1 MPLTFSAPLANY
13 QTIRWDLLRYLE
25 EEGGQPKLQ
34 VYTDSNGFATIG
46 VGFLVAA
53 NVQEI
58 LANIGYPA
66 SYATNIRNVLAQVV
80 NGKEVNVSFG
90 VGQAGATA
98 AREAI
103 NAELRKVSGNQSAS
117 FEFSNAQQVRAV
129 FDTII
134 GRYEGQVNSW
144 LPTGVTLLLSR
155 ERLALVSLAYN
166 NLLGPR
172 QVRQGVVTSWKSSN
186 LRDAIAAGNRAE
198 AWFEI
203 RYNSN
208 LGALVRDPLSGP
220 GGIAKRRYAESAY
233 FGLYD
238 EESSDRQAEALQV
251 YRMLQTHRPY
261 ILAYEKRYEGRIPQ
275 ANLDYNLVAT
285 QFSVP
290 SLIDALGPAEAEL
303 FASLRAQYPVLGNLS
318 EDDFLSID
326 IYLDPNRNK
335 STDLLNPSHG
345 STLNAREFAPGADP
359 DGSIPE
365 IAIRNVL
372 IGEGGA
378 DTLIGGK
385 GNDILLG
392 GTEVDAYVFKTGD
405 GEDIIVDPDGTA
417 KLIRNGYKLAFGVK
431 NSEQG
436 PWKQISNGVEVT
448 FTKVGTGDIADLVI
462 DFSDTPT
469 DRITLKNFD
478 FTKALLDYY
487 GLRLIDAPADPT
499 FTAPT
504 TPQTTREILGD
515 LEVAKFVDTFPA
527 IADPSW
533 PGGWRPDFGT
543 TPVRGYE
550 ILSGT
555 ADSEG
560 NPTSYTVEYT
570 LNDDIQNAVLTSTPA
585 PGQADYLLDS
595 AGDDKILAG
604 DGDNTITATRGG
616 NDWIITGTGADYVT
630 TNGAGNNLIETGAGD
645 DLIAANGTG
654 DDRIFAGDGNDIVFV
669 LAGSNRV
676 EAGAG
681 DDRVDA
687 GPGDDHILGGD
698 GDDEITDEGG
708 SNLIESGAGRDLVTG
723 GTGEDWIEGGTEGD
737 ILGGGEGNDSLFAES
752 SDGGTL
758 TIDLAIAQGEAG
770 EQREGPGDVLDGGAG
785 DDVLLSGAGADLLAG
800 GLGEEIIVG
809 GAGDDTIY
817 GDGSVTWA
825 NLGWSL
831 VRTRTDVGNAAT
843 FTVTTSDIE
852 VVLSDSEG
860 GLDIIYGGAGAD
872 WVYAGVGDDYVE
884 GGIGDDVLF
893 GDAGHDVILGGA
905 GNDFISGDSVSVDAA
920 GLSGDDY
927 LVGGAGDDEMV
938 GGKGND
944 YLDGGDG
951 FDILYGGEGDDT
963 LVGGPGIDLLAG
975 GPGKDTYVFDRGDG
989 IETILDLPT
998 GGPDDP
1004 EASILVLGPGIR
1016 PEDVKFRPGSLI
1028 VDLGNGDAIHFLGF
1042 DPEDP
1047 LSTPVLDAIEFQSGG
1062 FMTLQD
1068 VLEQGFDIDGDDDDN
1083 LLFGTPYTDRIDAKG
1098 GNDTVIGRAGDD
1110 TILGGTG
1117 DDWLEG
1123 NDGIDVIDGGEGS
1136 DELLGGWG
1144 DDTLQGGDGDDA
1156 LAGDG
1161 GNDVLEGGAGADS
1174 LAGHDGDDV
1183 LNGGTGDDLLIGNEG
1198 SDTYTFSAGDGNDLI
1213 DEQASIA
1220 LGVADEAGI
1229 DVVRFDGTV
1238 TPGQVTLSRGANG
1251 DLAIRYGTGDAISV
1265 IGQYTGAAQ
1274 AIERIEFEDGSFI
1287 DKVALD
1293 ALPIAPI
1300 QGTAGDDTLTGT
1312 PGNDTLEGGAG
1323 ADTYSVYLGMG
1334 RDTIVDASPSG
1345 EMSTLQLAEGL
1356 SLEGLKARQSG
1367 DDLVVDIR
1375 GTTDGVVIEDYFAAG
1390 ASQTW
1395 QIEEAGGTFTA
1406 MQDLIDRPDPYAGNV
1421 ALGARED
1428 FRQALLSAWAT
1439 ETVNSPLPTHALIF
1453 NGWSQTTFH
1462 FLGGGGLQ
1470 PYTEVLPPVTS
1481 FALNGYGLKTG
1492 PYFSGAPLVHHSID
1506 VLATSQSSDDA
1517 TITAQSQSQQS
1528 SEIVTYGVTPG
1539 NIIPGYGAQ
1548 STSSTSTFF
1557 ASAIAYNT
1565 IVSRT
1570 NRGWAPI
1577 DLVAGSGAG
1586 YPATLAIEQIDEIR
1600 TVEDITG
1607 GASAN
1612 TIFGAGGITVGH
1624 VALIDAG
1631 EGDDEVHAGP
1641 DDFAYGNEGDDTIYG
1656 GALVYGG
1663 NGADTLDGGAVQYG
1677 GAGSDTLDGGA
1688 FMAGGSGDD
1697 TMTGTEG
1704 ATTFYF
1710 DPSEVGEDVVED
1722 LAGVEIDQLA
1732 SWYYEA
1738 LGIEAG
1744 GEDDGGLWSVA
1755 GQTRGRLSDLYWF
1768 EEDHRD
1774 YESQA
1779 DARLGSNGEDTY
1791 FFYLSLDDLRADLAA
1806 VGAPYQPDDVRYLLP
1821 LEDLRANDYEALE
1834 RFHESGLIER
1844 DTVSFGPGV
1853 QPGDL
1858 TLTWN
1863 LVDTEDPLGGP
1874 DVPHVA
1880 LEISWGAST
1889 SVNVAIPR
1897 AFDPIGSGLEQFR
1910 FADGTVLTMAE
1921 MIALAPPAPRFDPA
1935 TPISGGEG
1943 PDLLEGGRGSHRYE
1957 FEAAATGIDQIVDYG
1972 IGTLPYLNS
1981 YYAERGLEN
1990 WQHRPEY
1997 LNPGRYRIYRDLR
2010 SGGYDYF
2017 DTFEEAADA
2026 AAADRNQPVQFV
2038 TPATVVA
2045 PVVSRA
2051 DTATLDQMYDEG
2063 LLDRDVVSFG
2073 AGLGLEDLDISLTL
2087 FGRTADAHPEQ
2098 PWYGGGT
2105 LYVRWN
2111 GGAAGFD
2118 LEVPDA
2124 NYGFTGADLAL
2135 GNWNDYRLGEG
2146 IEAFDFADG
2155 STYSLEEFLQNAT
2168 LNLIYGYEFLRGSS
2182 GSQIIEGDYTG
2193 VDFGPDIALSDI
2205 YVVTDGSNDLVFGVI
2220 ADSALGRIPDW
2231 YASPSAIPQ
2240 WEFRFL
2246 DGTVLDTDAVTRLG
2260 RTQTGGAFSDFLVA
2274 DPDFASALLGNGGSD
2289 SLIGGD
2295 GNDLLSGG
2303 PGHDFISGR
2312 AGNDI
2317 YVFGAGSEVDEVLE
2331 SAEQDG
2337 AGIDRVRF
2345 SADVEVSDVSAEQDF
2360 DTLILSLDGGMDQL
2374 RLQNWFAEPGGAVEI
2389 FEFADGTTWD
2399 AAAVEALLPPIE
2411 ATADGDFLYGRT
2423 GGEILDGL
2431 AGDDEIYGFAGNDT
2445 LHGGPGNDFLSGG
2458 AGDDTYE
2465 FEPGDGADQVSD
2477 RSGAN
2482 VLQLGE
2488 GIDPAAVGVTRDEES
2503 LYLVFGGGD
2512 SVGVQNWFF
2521 EEEARIAQVAFDDG
2535 TIWSP
2540 ADLESRIALLG
2551 STEFDDILWGSE
2563 GADVIDGLAG
2573 GDRIYGNGGDDVIE
2587 GGDGADEIEGG
2598 SGNDILRGG
2607 AGDDGLYDYEGN
2619 NLLEGGDGED
2629 YLYHEGHSIAIGGA
2643 GDDWF
2648 DVYAPDGVI
2657 AFNPGDGND
2666 TVYAIESFTLSIGGG
2681 VTPAELSLS
2690 PDGDAILLKVG
2701 ASDSVRLTREFEDE
2715 PQAWP
2720 TITLQLFGSV
2730 HTYDF
2735 NGVIDELYAALDAN
2749 PSLTDFA
2756 LENVLPAHL
2765 VASSE
2770 TDALGGAIAYQYAT
2784 TGTTAGLS
2792 NAQILSVLQ
2801 DAGFGAAVQPI
2812 SVGEVNSAPVLDNS
2826 LADLATNEDAPFSLA
2841 LPADAFSDP
2850 DAGDELTYTASL
2862 DDDSALPGWLSF
2874 DAQTQTFS
2882 GTPLQADV
2890 GAIDVKVTATDG
2902 GGLSAEDTFTLTVA
2916 NVNDAPVVSAPDAE
2930 LLLNDSILAGTLFSV
2945 FDEDGQPPTQYE
2957 FWDDVAGGGHF
2968 AVNGI
2973 EQGAVGS
2980 IPVSAA
2986 DLANTE
2992 YVAGA
2997 DPGTERV
3004 WVRAYDGEAWSAWK
3018 SWSMTSA
3025 LHIPNA
3031 APEATPTAATQ
3042 TVLLGESAAA
3052 SSLFSVLDADG
3063 DPAARYELWDS
3074 TAGNGFFAVNGV
3086 EQAVDT
3092 AIVVAAADLAD
3103 TAFVGG
3109 SQAGSDLVWVRA
3121 TDGQTFGA
3129 WKSWTMNSWPHAT
3142 NAAPVA
3148 SAPDG
3153 AVLRDQAVL
3162 AQSLF
3167 SVTDADDDAIIEYEL
3182 WDDTAGGGYF
3192 TVGGVEQ
3199 TNNPIPVT
3207 AAQLADAEYVGG
3219 ADPGTEQVW
3228 VRANDGLEWGA
3239 WEPWNM
3245 TTALHIPNAAPEATP
3260 AAATQTVLL
3269 GQSVGA
3275 SSLFSVL
3282 DADGDPVAQY
3292 ELWDSTAGNG
3302 HFAVNGVEQ
3311 AVNAS
3316 IVVAAADLAN
3326 TDFVGSASS
3335 GSDLVWVRATDGQS
3349 YGAWKSWSMNSWPHL
3364 TNAAPVAEAQ
3374 NATLLTAEA
3383 VAAASL
3389 FSVSD
3394 ADGDAPAQY
3403 EFWDDVA

>member
-1 MPLTFSAPLANY
+1 
-13 QTIRWDLLRYLE
+13 
-25 EEGGQPKLQ
+25 
-34 VYTDSNGFATIG
+34 
-46 VGFLVAA
+46 
-53 NVQEI
+53 
-58 LANIGYPA
+58 
-66 SYATNIRNVLAQVV
+66 
-80 NGKEVNVSFG
+80 
-90 VGQAGATA
+90 
-98 AREAI
+98 
-103 NAELRKVSGNQSAS
+103 
-117 FEFSNAQQVRAV
+117 
-129 FDTII
+129 
-134 GRYEGQVNSW
+134 
-144 LPTGVTLLLSR
+144 
-155 ERLALVSLAYN
+155 
-166 NLLGPR
+166 
-172 QVRQGVVTSWKSSN
+172 
-186 LRDAIAAGNRAE
+186 
-198 AWFEI
+198 
-203 RYNSN
+203 
-208 LGALVRDPLSGP
+208 
-220 GGIAKRRYAESAY
+220 
-233 FGLYD
+233 
-238 EESSDRQAEALQV
+238 
-251 YRMLQTHRPY
+251 
-261 ILAYEKRYEGRIPQ
+261 
-275 ANLDYNLVAT
+275 
-285 QFSVP
+285 
-290 SLIDALGPAEAEL
+290 
-303 FASLRAQYPVLGNLS
+303 
-318 EDDFLSID
+318 
-326 IYLDPNRNK
+326 
-335 STDLLNPSHG
+335 
-345 STLNAREFAPGADP
+345 
-359 DGSIPE
+359 
-365 IAIRNVL
+365 
-372 IGEGGA
+372 
-378 DTLIGGK
+378 
-385 GNDILLG
+385 
-392 GTEVDAYVFKTGD
+392 
-405 GEDIIVDPDGTA
+405 
-417 KLIRNGYKLAFGVK
+417 
-431 NSEQG
+431 
-436 PWKQISNGVEVT
+436 
-448 FTKVGTGDIADLVI
+448 
-462 DFSDTPT
+462 
-469 DRITLKNFD
+469 
-478 FTKALLDYY
+478 
-487 GLRLIDAPADPT
+487 
-499 FTAPT
+499 
-504 TPQTTREILGD
+504 
-515 LEVAKFVDTFPA
+515 
-527 IADPSW
+527 
-533 PGGWRPDFGT
+533 
-543 TPVRGYE
+543 
-550 ILSGT
+550 
-555 ADSEG
+555 
-560 NPTSYTVEYT
+560 
-570 LNDDIQNAVLTSTPA
+570 
-585 PGQADYLLDS
+585 
-595 AGDDKILAG
+595 
-604 DGDNTITATRGG
+604 
-616 NDWIITGTGADYVT
+616 
-630 TNGAGNNLIETGAGD
+630 
-645 DLIAANGTG
+645 
-654 DDRIFAGDGNDIVFV
+654 
-669 LAGSNRV
+669 
-676 EAGAG
+676 
-681 DDRVDA
+681 
-687 GPGDDHILGGD
+687 
-698 GDDEITDEGG
+698 
-708 SNLIESGAGRDLVTG
+708 
-723 GTGEDWIEGGTEGD
+723 
-737 ILGGGEGNDSLFAES
+737 
-752 SDGGTL
+752 
-758 TIDLAIAQGEAG
+758 
-770 EQREGPGDVLDGGAG
+770 
-785 DDVLLSGAGADLLAG
+785 
-800 GLGEEIIVG
+800 
-809 GAGDDTIY
+809 
-817 GDGSVTWA
+817 
-825 NLGWSL
+825 
-831 VRTRTDVGNAAT
+831 
-843 FTVTTSDIE
+843 
-852 VVLSDSEG
+852 
-860 GLDIIYGGAGAD
+860 
-872 WVYAGVGDDYVE
+872 
-884 GGIGDDVLF
+884 
-893 GDAGHDVILGGA
+893 
-905 GNDFISGDSVSVDAA
+905 
-920 GLSGDDY
+920 
-927 LVGGAGDDEMV
+927 
-938 GGKGND
+938 
-944 YLDGGDG
+944 
-951 FDILYGGEGDDT
+951 
-963 LVGGPGIDLLAG
+963 
-975 GPGKDTYVFDRGDG
+975 
-989 IETILDLPT
+989 
-998 GGPDDP
+998 
-1004 EASILVLGPGIR
+1004 
-1016 PEDVKFRPGSLI
+1016 
-1028 VDLGNGDAIHFLGF
+1028 
-1042 DPEDP
+1042 
-1047 LSTPVLDAIEFQSGG
+1047 
-1062 FMTLQD
+1062 
-1068 VLEQGFDIDGDDDDN
+1068 
-1083 LLFGTPYTDRIDAKG
+1083 
-1098 GNDTVIGRAGDD
+1098 
-1110 TILGGTG
+1110 
-1117 DDWLEG
+1117 
-1123 NDGIDVIDGGEGS
+1123 
-1136 DELLGGWG
+1136 
-1144 DDTLQGGDGDDA
+1144 
-1156 LAGDG
+1156 
-1161 GNDVLEGGAGADS
+1161 
-1174 LAGHDGDDV
+1174 
-1183 LNGGTGDDLLIGNEG
+1183 
-1198 SDTYTFSAGDGNDLI
+1198 
-1213 DEQASIA
+1213 
-1220 LGVADEAGI
+1220 
-1229 DVVRFDGTV
+1229 
-1238 TPGQVTLSRGANG
+1238 
-1251 DLAIRYGTGDAISV
+1251 
-1265 IGQYTGAAQ
+1265 
-1274 AIERIEFEDGSFI
+1274 
-1287 DKVALD
+1287 
-1293 ALPIAPI
+1293 
-1300 QGTAGDDTLTGT
+1300 
-1312 PGNDTLEGGAG
+1312 
-1323 ADTYSVYLGMG
+1323 
-1334 RDTIVDASPSG
+1334 
-1345 EMSTLQLAEGL
+1345 
-1356 SLEGLKARQSG
+1356 
-1367 DDLVVDIR
+1367 
-1375 GTTDGVVIEDYFAAG
+1375 
-1390 ASQTW
+1390 
-1395 QIEEAGGTFTA
+1395 
-1406 MQDLIDRPDPYAGNV
+1406 
-1421 ALGARED
+1421 
-1428 FRQALLSAWAT
+1428 
-1439 ETVNSPLPTHALIF
+1439 
-1453 NGWSQTTFH
+1453 
-1462 FLGGGGLQ
+1462 
-1470 PYTEVLPPVTS
+1470 
-1481 FALNGYGLKTG
+1481 
-1492 PYFSGAPLVHHSID
+1492 
-1506 VLATSQSSDDA
+1506 
-1517 TITAQSQSQQS
+1517 
-1528 SEIVTYGVTPG
+1528 
-1539 NIIPGYGAQ
+1539 
-1548 STSSTSTFF
+1548 
-1557 ASAIAYNT
+1557 
-1565 IVSRT
+1565 
-1570 NRGWAPI
+1570 
-1577 DLVAGSGAG
+1577 
-1586 YPATLAIEQIDEIR
+1586 
-1600 TVEDITG
+1600 
-1607 GASAN
+1607 
-1612 TIFGAGGITVGH
+1612 
-1624 VALIDAG
+1624 
-1631 EGDDEVHAGP
+1631 
-1641 DDFAYGNEGDDTIYG
+1641 
-1656 GALVYGG
+1656 
-1663 NGADTLDGGAVQYG
+1663 
-1677 GAGSDTLDGGA
+1677 
-1688 FMAGGSGDD
+1688 MAGGSGDD

-3389 FSVSD
+3389 FSVAD

-3403 EFWDDVA
+3403 EFWDDVAGGGYWRVNGVQQAAAAAIPVDAADLASTEYVGGANPGAEQVWVRVNDGLEWGAWEPWTMSTVLHDPNAAPVVTAANTTILLDQSVEASTLFSVTDADADTITQYEFWDSTAGNGHFTVTGVEQGVNVAIGVAAAQLADTEFVGGASTGSDLVWVRAFDAMAWSDWKSWSMNSWPHLTNAAPVVSASSAGILRNEALSASMFFGVSDADGDSPAAYEFWDDVNGGGYWALDGAQQASGQAIPVTAAQLSDVDYVGGANPGTEQVWVRASDGMGWSAWKNWLMATEGGMQRGGEGPDTLNGEAGPTVLEGGGGNDTLTDTDGDNLFSGGEGDDAMTGGDGDDLFAGGSGNDTINTGSGSNIITYNAGGGIDTVYAAAGASNTLSFGGGIGYDDLSLSKNGNDLVVSAGASDQVVLKDWYAGSQSVLNLQIILDASDEFDANSSDPLYNKKVQTFDFAGMVAEFDDALAQSPGLTSWAVTNALLQFHLSGADDAAIGGDLAYWYGKNNGFTGISLAAAQQVIGAAGFGSDAQSLQPFSGLQEGYVKLA